1 MLRLTM
7 LIFTIAAGT
16 LAGTGVVIALVMG
29 QVSTVP
35 IVAAAVIGFVLA
47 LPVSWLIA
55 RQLS

>member
-7 LIFTIAAGT
+7 LIYTIAAGT

-35 IVAAAVIGFVLA
+35 IVAAAAIGFVLA
-47 LPVSWLIA
+47 VPVSWLIA